1 MSTAFTFPGQGSQKV
16 GMGKALAD
24 AFASARETFEQV
36 DDALE
41 TSLSDIM
48 WTGEEEELRLTQ
60 NAQPALLATS
70 LAVIRVLEKEFDIDL
85 KDKVSFVAGHSLGE
99 YSALCAAGVFSLG
112 DAARLVQTRG
122 LTMQKAVGVGEGAM
136 AAILGL
142 DMDVVRDIA
151 QTAAQG
157 QVCQIANDNSPGQIV
172 VSGAA
177 AAIDRAVD
185 IAKEKGARMAVLLP
199 VSAPFHCAMMQP
211 AAAVMEAELGRINIS
226 PAAIPLVANVL
237 AAEISRP
244 EDIKARLVEQVT
256 GMVRWRESVV
266 FMADNGIKTLYE
278 IGAGKVLTGLARRI
292 DRSLQGITAGEPDE
306 VEALA
311 KAIVNV

>member
-1 MSTAFTFPGQGSQKV
+1 MGSAFTFPGQGSQKI

-24 AFASARETFEQV
+24 AFGSAREVFEEV
-36 DDALE
+36 NDALE
-41 TSLSDIM
+41 LSLSDIM

-70 LAVIRVLEKEFDIDL
+70 LAVVYVLEREFGISL
-85 KDKVSFVAGHSLGE
+85 KGKIAYVAGHSLGE

-112 DAARLVQTRG
+112 DAARLVRTRG

-142 DMDVVRDIA
+142 DMDVVVEIA
-151 QTAAQG
+151 EAAAHG
-157 QVCQIANDNSPGQIV
+157 EVCQIANDNSPGQIV

-177 AAIDRAVD
+177 SAIGRAVD

-199 VSAPFHCAMMQP
+199 VSAPFHCDMMQP
-211 AAAVMEAELGRINIS
+211 AATVMQAELERIDLS
-226 PAAIPLVANVL
+226 PASVPLVANVL
-237 AAEISRP
+237 ATEIFQP
-244 EDIKARLVEQVT
+244 HEIKARLVEQVT

-278 IGAGKVLTGLARRI
+278 IGAGKVLTGLAKRI
-292 DRSLQGITAGEPDE
+292 DRSLAGITVGVPEE

-311 KAIVNV
+311 KAL

>member
-1 MSTAFTFPGQGSQKV
+1 METAFTFPGQGSQKI

-24 AFASARETFEQV
+24 AFASAREVFEEV

-41 TSLSDIM
+41 TPLSNVM
-48 WTGEEEELRLTQ
+48 WTGEEEELRLTH

-70 LAVIRVLEKEFDIDL
+70 LAVIRVLEKDFHINLE
-85 KDKVSFVAGHSLGE
+85 DKVAYVAGHSLGE

-112 DAARLVQTRG
+112 DAVRLVRTRG

-142 DMDVVRDIA
+142 EMDMVRDIA
-151 QTAAQG
+151 DAAAQG
-157 QVCQIANDNSPGQIV
+157 QVCQVANDNSPGQIV
-172 VSGAA
+172 ISGAA
-177 AAIDRAVD
+177 TAIDRAVD

-199 VSAPFHCAMMQP
+199 VSAPFHCDMMQP
-211 AAAVMEAELGRINIS
+211 AAVVMQAELDRIDTS
-226 PAAIPLVANVL
+226 PATIPLVANVL
-237 AAEISRP
+237 ASAISRP
-244 EDIKARLVEQVT
+244 ADIKSRLVEQVT

-266 FMADNGIKTLYE
+266 FMADNGIKTFYE

-292 DRSLQGITAGEPDE
+292 DRSLQGIPVGEPE
-306 VEALA
+306 QVEALA
-311 KAIVNV
+311 KAL

>member
-1 MSTAFTFPGQGSQKV
+1 MNTAFTFPGQGSQKI

-24 AFASARETFEQV
+24 AFASAREAFEEV

-48 WTGEEEELRLTQ
+48 WTGEEEDLRLTQ

-70 LAVIRVLEKEFDIDL
+70 IAIIRVLEKDFHINLE
-85 KDKVSFVAGHSLGE
+85 DKVAYVAGHSLGE
-99 YSALCAAGVFSLG
+99 YSALCAAGVFSLT
-112 DAARLVQTRG
+112 DAVRLVRTRG

-142 DMDVVRDIA
+142 EMDVVRDIA
-151 QTAAQG
+151 DAAAQG
-157 QVCQIANDNSPGQIV
+157 QVCQVANDNSPGQIV
-172 VSGAA
+172 ISGAA

-199 VSAPFHCAMMQP
+199 VSAPFHCDMMQP
-211 AAAVMEAELGRINIS
+211 AAVVMQAELDRIDVS
-226 PAAIPLVANVL
+226 PASIPLVANVL
-237 AAEISRP
+237 ASAISRP
-244 EDIKARLVEQVT
+244 ADIKSRLVEQVT
-256 GMVRWRESVV
+256 GVVRWRESVV

-292 DRSLQGITAGEPDE
+292 DRSLQGVAVGGPEE

-311 KAIVNV
+311 KAL

>member
-1 MSTAFTFPGQGSQKV
+1 MDTAFTFPGQGSQKI

-24 AFASARETFEQV
+24 AFTSARETFEEV

-48 WTGEEEELRLTQ
+48 WTGEEEELRLTR

-70 LAVIRVLEKEFDIDL
+70 LAVIRVLEKDFNVNL
-85 KDKVSFVAGHSLGE
+85 KEKVSFVAGHSLGE
-99 YSALCAAGVFSLG
+99 YSALCAAGVFSLADG
-112 DAARLVQTRG
+112 VRLVRTRG
-122 LTMQKAVGVGEGAM
+122 ATMQKAVGVGEGAM

-142 DMDVVRDIA
+142 EMDVVREIA
-151 QTAAQG
+151 DAAAQG
-157 QVCQIANDNSPGQIV
+157 QICQVANDNSPGQIV
-172 VSGAA
+172 ISGAA
-177 AAIDRAVD
+177 AAIDRSID

-199 VSAPFHCAMMQP
+199 VSAPFHCDMMQP
-211 AAAVMEAELGRINIS
+211 AAVVMQAELNRIDLS

-237 AAEISRP
+237 ASEISQP
-244 EDIKARLVEQVT
+244 EDIKARLIEQVT

-266 FMADNGIKTLYE
+266 FMAGNGIKTLYE

-292 DRSLQGITAGEPDE
+292 DRSLQGITVGEPEE
-306 VEALA
+306 VETLA
-311 KAIVNV
+311 KAL

>member
-1 MSTAFTFPGQGSQKV
+1 MQTAFTFPGQGSQKI

-24 AFASARETFEQV
+24 AFTSARETFEEV

-41 TSLSDIM
+41 TPLSNVM

-70 LAVIRVLEKEFDIDL
+70 LAVIRVLEKDFHINL
-85 KDKVSFVAGHSLGE
+85 KDKVAYVAGHSLGE
-99 YSALCAAGVFSLG
+99 YSALCSAGVFSLS
-112 DAARLVQTRG
+112 DAVRLVRTRG

-142 DMDVVRDIA
+142 EMDVVRDIA
-151 QTAAQG
+151 DAAAQG
-157 QVCQIANDNSPGQIV
+157 QVCQVANDNSPGQIV

-177 AAIDRAVD
+177 EAIDRAVD

-199 VSAPFHCAMMQP
+199 VSAPFHCDMMQP
-211 AAAVMEAELGRINIS
+211 AAVVMQAELDRIDVT
-226 PAAIPLVANVL
+226 PATIPLVANVL
-237 AAEISRP
+237 ASAISQP
-244 EDIKARLVEQVT
+244 ADIKSRLVEQVT

-266 FMADNGIKTLYE
+266 FMADNGIKTFYE

-292 DRSLQGITAGEPDE
+292 DRSLQGIAVGEPE
-306 VEALA
+306 QVEALA
-311 KAIVNV
+311 KAL